1 MVANSTCPPATEP
14 PLVEPPLEPP
24 ALATL
29 ETTPPLVPRVV
40 LVPLLPVLEPPD
52 VAGSGLDEP
61 AAQAEI
67 AKRSP
72 HSRIKRLTPSS

>member
-1 MVANSTCPPATEP
+1 
-14 PLVEPPLEPP
+14 
-24 ALATL
+24 L